1 MPYYQFIRVKFD
13 IINKIGR
20 NKIAQLQ
27 TYRFFR
33 VAREKE
39 SAYHKEM
46 VTKKEPIEIVERK
59 INMSGKERH
68 MYPGNNTPEGFFS
81 YYHYILDQREA
92 DKIICIKGGPGVGK
106 STFMKKIGEKLLK
119 EGHDI
124 DFMHCSSDKNSIDGI
139 LLKDRKIA
147 MVDGTAPHVI
157 DPINPGA
164 VDSII
169 HLGDF
174 WNEEGIRQNKEAL
187 IDNNE
192 RVKNIFARVYNY
204 LAAAG
209 KMYENVKSI
218 YESALKKEEIYKI
231 SARIIGVELSHREI
245 SHKQGN
251 IKKFFASAITP
262 QGFANYIESLLEG
275 YKRVYLIKA
284 PVGVSSE
291 KILNLFM
298 ESSLY
303 RGFDVEAYYCPMS
316 PATKVE
322 HLLVPQ
328 LGLAFATSNAFHPVK
343 KENLNADVIT
353 IDLQDVIQHERI
365 KYMSDI
371 LLDSQKRMEELLEK
385 AIYCLTQAK
394 KEHDDLEAYYIP
406 NMDFAKIEAL
416 REEVTEKICKGTA
429 N

>member
-1 MPYYQFIRVKFD
+1 MIKRWSQK
-13 IINKIGR
+13 G
-20 NKIAQLQ
+20 
-27 TYRFFR
+27 
-33 VAREKE
+33 
-39 SAYHKEM
+39 
-46 VTKKEPIEIVERK
+46 PIEIVERK

-81 YYHYILDQREA
+81 YYHYILGQREA

-106 STFMKKIGEKLLK
+106 STFMKKIGEKLLN
-119 EGHDI
+119 EGHDV
-124 DFMHCSSDKNSIDGI
+124 DFMHCSSDKHSIDGI
-139 LLKDRKIA
+139 LLRDLKIA
-147 MVDGTAPHVI
+147 MVDGTSPHII

-192 RVKNIFARVYNY
+192 RVKSIFARVYNY

-209 KMYENVKSI
+209 KMYENVKII

-245 SHKQGN
+245 SHKQGTL
-251 IKKFFASAITP
+251 KKFFASAITP
-262 QGFANYIESLLEG
+262 QGFTNFLDSLLAG
-275 YKRVYLIKA
+275 YKRIYLIKA
-284 PVGVSSE
+284 PVGVTSE

-298 ESSLY
+298 ESALY
-303 RGFDVEAYYCPMS
+303 RGIDVEAYYCPMNPS
-316 PATKVE
+316 KKVE
-322 HLLVPQ
+322 HLLLPQ
-328 LGLAFATSNAFHPVK
+328 LGLAFVTANAFHQV
-343 KENLNADVIT
+343 EEGSLDANVIT
-353 IDLQDVIQHERI
+353 IDLQDTIQHEQI
-365 KYMSDI
+365 KYLSDI
-371 LLDSQKRMEELLEK
+371 LTDSRKKMEELLEK
-385 AIYCLTQAK
+385 AVYCLAQAK

-416 REEVTEKICKGTA
+416 REEITEKICKPPSA
-429 N
+429 